1 MTKRKAR
8 AKKQPKP
15 TAQELRDRERKMED
29 AGIDT
34 LNALFGMAKE
44 VYKKLTAE
52 PEPKPEPPKPK
63 TGRELLPPF
72 LRE

>member
-1 MTKRKAR
+1 
-8 AKKQPKP
+8 
-15 TAQELRDRERKMED
+15 MED